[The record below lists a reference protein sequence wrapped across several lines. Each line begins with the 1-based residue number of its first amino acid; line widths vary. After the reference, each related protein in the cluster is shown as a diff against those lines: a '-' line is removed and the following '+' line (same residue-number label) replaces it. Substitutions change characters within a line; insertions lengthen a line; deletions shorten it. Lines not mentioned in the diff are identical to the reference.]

1 MSVESNHT
9 IDLILVSVPFLFGSK
24 RYGAMTLPIRNMQ
37 VICVD
42 LRRKLIKLTRETSMV
57 LVLVC
62 FTVSHHLGF

>member
-24 RYGAMTLPIRNMQ
+24 RYRAMTLPIRNMQ
-37 VICVD
+37 VICVG
-42 LRRKLIKLTRETSMV
+42 LRRKLIKLNRETSMV